1 LVRGYVESLG
11 GVGISMEANLKLGI
25 ADFDGKRLKRTG
37 TLAVLFAA
45 EWCPFC
51 RRFSPIFES
60 ALKGKNMSGA
70 LADLSDFDNSLWET
84 FDIQV
89 VPTVMVFK
97 DGELVYRKDAVLGQ
111 GLPNDAM
118 NEVVPLLTATHKITG

>member
-1 LVRGYVESLG
+1 
-11 GVGISMEANLKLGI
+11 MEANSRLES

-37 TLAVLFAA
+37 RLAVLFAA

-51 RRFSPIFES
+51 RRFSPMFES
-60 ALKGKNMSGA
+60 ALKAKKMSGA
-70 LADLSDFDNSLWET
+70 LADLSDFDNPLWET

-89 VPTVMVFK
+89 VPTVMVFN

-111 GLPNDAM
+111 GLPDVAM
-118 NEVVPLLTATHKITG
+118 NEVVPLLLATRKATA

>member
-1 LVRGYVESLG
+1 MESD
-11 GVGISMEANLKLGI
+11 LKLGSV
-25 ADFDGKRLKRTG
+25 DFDGKRLKKTG

-60 ALKGKNMSGA
+60 ALRAKNVSGA
-70 LADLSDFDNSLWET
+70 LADLSDFQNPLWET

-118 NEVVPLLTATHKITG
+118 VEVVPLLTGTR

>member
-1 LVRGYVESLG
+1 MES
-11 GVGISMEANLKLGI
+11 NLKLGS
-25 ADFDGKRLKRTG
+25 ADFDGKRLKKTG

-60 ALKGKNMSGA
+60 ALRAENVSGA
-70 LADLSDFDNSLWET
+70 LADLSEFENPLWET

-118 NEVVPLLTATHKITG
+118 DEVVPLLTATR

>member
-1 LVRGYVESLG
+1 
-11 GVGISMEANLKLGI
+11 MEVNLKLGP
-25 ADFDGKRLKRTG
+25 ADFDGTRLNRTG

-51 RRFSPIFES
+51 RKFSPIFES
-60 ALKGKNMSGA
+60 ALKAKSMSGA
-70 LADLSDFDNSLWET
+70 LADLSNFENPLWET

-89 VPTVMVFK
+89 VPTVMIFR

-118 NEVVPLLTATHKITG
+118 NEVVPLLTATRKITG